1 MARRVGM
8 NSSDTAQAIRH
19 HAVSLFARH
28 GYEAV
33 SMRQIASAVGVMPGA
48 LYHHFATKQ
57 DLLMCLMD
65 EHMQRLHH
73 SWQSHCAH
81 HHFDRL
87 DAAQKLDCF
96 VQFHIRYHIALPDDV
111 FLSFMELRSLK
122 TEHFK
127 IIEQARKAYEQVVK
141 DILLQGQNTKQMR
154 VEDTHVTAMA
164 LLGMLTGL
172 QYWFSQSGRLSED
185 EIVRSYSRL
194 AMQMVGITADRPS
207 YPFQFTPV
215 TSGDKSCLILS

>member
-81 HHFDRL
+81 HHFAVVYSPSLTLR
-87 DAAQKLDCF
+87 QKIQCHLLN
-96 VQFHIRYHIALPDDV
+96 QKIYYQYYYKIH
-111 FLSFMELRSLK
+111 SK
-122 TEHFK
+122 THY
-127 IIEQARKAYEQVVK
+127 IC
-141 DILLQGQNTKQMR
+141 
-154 VEDTHVTAMA
+154 
-164 LLGMLTGL
+164 
-172 QYWFSQSGRLSED
+172 S
-185 EIVRSYSRL
+185 
-194 AMQMVGITADRPS
+194 
-207 YPFQFTPV
+207 
-215 TSGDKSCLILS
+215 